1 MRADQRE
8 AANQRGIRLHTPAA
22 VAMATLLLFA
32 CSACNGFFVDPT
44 LTSIALTP
52 VGATILV
59 GGTTQYRAVGTYN
72 DGSTKSLS
80 PAWFSSSS
88 ATATISSSGL
98 AKGIAAGTA
107 TITATSGGVT
117 GTTTVTVQTAPLQSI
132 TVTPANPSI
141 SLTTGSGTQQF
152 TATGHNTDGS
162 TNDLTSSVTWTSG
175 APTVATINNSGL
187 ATAVKTGSSIIQA
200 TSGSISG
207 STTMTVVQ

>member
-8 AANQRGIRLHTPAA
+8 AANRRGKRLHTPAA

-141 SLTTGSGTQQF
+141 SLTTVTQQF

-207 STTMTVVQ
+207 STTLTVVQ